1 MPRPVPYEEFNKVRT
16 DLFKAKKALKYIA
29 EFTNATGR
37 RPVDYLP
44 PSSPDHMIQ
53 MAAIE
58 GLKEIE

>member
-1 MPRPVPYEEFNKVRT
+1 MARPVPYEEFSKVRT

-53 MAAIE
+53 AAAVQA
-58 GLKEIE
+58 LKEIE